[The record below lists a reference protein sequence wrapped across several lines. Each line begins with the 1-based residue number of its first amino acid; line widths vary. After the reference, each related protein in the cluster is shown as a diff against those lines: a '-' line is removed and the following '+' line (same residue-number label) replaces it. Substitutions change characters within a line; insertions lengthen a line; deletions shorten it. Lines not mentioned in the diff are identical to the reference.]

1 MNDYDVVVIGAG
13 NGGLTAALT
22 LAGKGAK
29 VLLLERHNIPGGCA
43 TSFIRGRF
51 EFEVALHQLS
61 GLGTE
66 KQPGPLRS
74 VLGKL
79 GILDQVEFIEMENLY
94 RMVIPGKLDMT
105 LKADRGE
112 IIRSLKDRFPQ
123 EAAAIDRFFDF
134 LYTFCSQLIF
144 GVYARDPELSSE
156 KYPEFFR
163 YAVRD
168 CQEVLDEYFTDPVLK
183 MVIGSY
189 WSYLGLPPSR
199 LSFLDY
205 AIMFFSYIELKPFHI
220 KGGSQALSSALLDA
234 FQKAGG
240 HVRFQ
245 CAAKKII
252 VRDRQIQAVVTEDGQ
267 EIRTHHIVSNASTLT
282 TYLEM
287 MDRPSVPEEV
297 LQSFSSRT
305 IGPSAFTLYIGFDRE
320 PRDMGITDTTNF
332 IYLSEDYND
341 LYGLGKTLEKP
352 GWALFSA
359 YDMADPE
366 CSPAGASQAALLT
379 LQYADPWLSLPTN
392 AYNETKYAYAR
403 HLLDMMDQIYPEC
416 RAHIEEL
423 EVATPL
429 THLRYLGHPGGAIYG
444 FDQYTKDTNLFVS
457 PHSPVQGLFFAG
469 AWAGAGGFQPTLTSG
484 QSVARS
490 VLKSLNQ

>member
-13 NGGLTAALT
+13 NAGLTAALT
-22 LAGKGAK
+22 LARKKAK

-74 VLGKL
+74 VLGRL
-79 GILDQVEFIEMENLY
+79 GILDKLEFIEMEHLF
-94 RMVIPGKLDMT
+94 RMVIPGKLDLT
-105 LKADRGE
+105 LKAERGE
-112 IIRSLKDRFPQ
+112 IVRCLKDRFRQ
-123 EAAAIDRFFDF
+123 EAGAIDRFFDF

-144 GVYARDPELSSE
+144 GVYARDPELSDK
-156 KYPEFFR
+156 KYPEFFA

-168 CQEVLDEYFTDPVLK
+168 CQDVLDRYFSDPVLK

-205 AIMFFSYIELKPFHI
+205 AIMFFSYIEMKPFHI
-220 KGGSQALSSALLDA
+220 RGGSQALSSALLEAYRD
-234 FQKAGG
+234 AGG
-240 HVRFQ
+240 HVCFQ
-245 CAAKKII
+245 CAAEKIC
-252 VRDRQIQAVVTEDGQ
+252 VRDRQVQGVLTEDGQ
-267 EIRTHHIVSNASTLT
+267 EIRTGHVVSNASTLT
-282 TYLEM
+282 TYLDL
-287 MDRPSVPEEV
+287 MDRESVPGDV
-297 LQSFSSRT
+297 LKSFSSRT

-320 PRDMGITDTTNF
+320 PREMGITDATNF
-332 IYLSEDYND
+332 IYLSEDYD
-341 LYGLGKTLEKP
+341 KLYGLGKTLAKP

-359 YDMADPE
+359 YDMIDPE

-392 AYNETKYAYAR
+392 SYHEAKCAYAE
-403 HLLDMMDQIYPEC
+403 HLLDMMDQLYPEC
-416 RAHIEEL
+416 RGHIEEL
-423 EVATPL
+423 EAATPL

-457 PHSPVQGLFFAG
+457 PHSPVKGLFFAG

-490 VLKSLNQ
+490 VLKSLNP